1 MRQCIYKG
9 DYKYGANFAEIGHS
23 NAIRLPKKV
32 IDELQWQVNQEIDFS
47 VTEKGLV
54 LKPAEKPSIKGFL
67 MVLKDE
73 LTKKNLI
80 GVNQKG

>member
-1 MRQCIYKG
+1 MGLILQKQG
-9 DYKYGANFAEIGHS
+9 NS

-54 LKPAEKPSIKGFL
+54 LKPAEKPSIKGLFDGFEGRI
-67 MVLKDE
+67 DE
-73 LTKKNLI
+73 KELDWGQPEGI
-80 GVNQKG
+80 EVW